1 MYADGQKYS
10 KSCPE
15 CAIVTRGGRY
25 HKPPL
30 HPIPVQRPFQI
41 MGVDVTELPQTEQG
55 NKYVVVFQDFF
66 SKWPAVYPVSNQK
79 AVRLARLLVD
89 EIILMFGV
97 PEALLSDRGTNL
109 LSHLMLDVCDLLG
122 VKKLNTTVY
131 HPQCDGMVERFNRT
145 LKTML
150 RKHVASFENQ
160 WDQYLSGVLW
170 AYRNTPRLD
179 WRKAVVSPF
188 WAGLSLTH

>member
-1 MYADGQKYS
+1 MLEETHSGHLGGHFSGNRLYNTLVRHWWWEGMYADAQKYS

-15 CAIVTRGGRY
+15 CAIVTGGGRC

-41 MGVDVTELPQTEQG
+41 MGVDVMELPQTEQG

-66 SKWPAVYPVSNQK
+66 SKWPAVYPVPDQK

-89 EIILMFGV
+89 KIIPMFGV

-109 LSHLMLDVCDLLG
+109 LS
-122 VKKLNTTVY
+122 
-131 HPQCDGMVERFNRT
+131 QC
-145 LKTML
+145 
-150 RKHVASFENQ
+150 
-160 WDQYLSGVLW
+160 
-170 AYRNTPRLD
+170 
-179 WRKAVVSPF
+179 
-188 WAGLSLTH
+188 